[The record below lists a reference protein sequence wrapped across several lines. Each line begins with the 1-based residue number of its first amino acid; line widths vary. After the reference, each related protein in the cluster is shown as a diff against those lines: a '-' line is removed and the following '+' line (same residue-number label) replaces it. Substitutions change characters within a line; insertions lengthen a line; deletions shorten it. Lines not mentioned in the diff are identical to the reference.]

1 MRTGQPRTAAGNWDL
16 RNMAE
21 EKTDSNNNLLEQV
34 RECGRLAMA
43 LEDVA
48 VLAGLPLS
56 EVFADFE
63 AHGELY
69 TAYRRGQVETKMA
82 LRGAVLRKAR
92 SGEPGAVEEMNRY
105 MRELDIMQ
113 YGNTTEEE
121 AGDVPA
127 GEGGDAGE
135 HNGGGCER
143 GEGGTE
149 LREGDEPVAGEAAHA
164 EGIADGVGADGAVP
178 AEAAVR

>member
-1 MRTGQPRTAAGNWDL
+1 
-16 RNMAE
+16 MAE

-34 RECGRLAMA
+34 RECGRLAME
-43 LEDVA
+43 LEEVA

-82 LRGAVLRKAR
+82 LRGAVLREAR

-105 MRELDIMQ
+105 MRELDIIQ
-113 YGNTTEEE
+113 YGTTEEE
-121 AGDVPA
+121 AGDAPA

-135 HNGGGCER
+135 HHGGGCER
-143 GEGGTE
+143 GEGSPE
-149 LREGDEPVAGEAAHA
+149 QREGDKPVAGTAAHA
-164 EGIADGVGADGAVP
+164 EGNADGVGIDGALP
-178 AEAAVR
+178 SEAAVR